1 MNILE
6 MDARNKPIVLTKK
19 GNIVNIRVERLPLVL
34 LPMITD
40 NSRKVTVDGDSK
52 SW

>member
-1 MNILE
+1 MELNG
-6 MDARNKPIVLTKK
+6 RNKPIILAKK

-34 LPMITD
+34 LFMITD